1 MYYIAVYDV
10 NVDRVSKMLKL
21 FRRYLTWV
29 QNSVFE
35 GELTEAQY
43 EQLKREAKELMD
55 PDEDSVI
62 FWNLRDERY
71 VDRETLGDE
80 PGETGRFL

>member
-1 MYYIAVYDV
+1 MYIIAVYDV
-10 NVDRVSKMLKL
+10 NVDRVAKMLKL

-35 GELTEAQY
+35 GELTRAQY
-43 EQLKREAKELMD
+43 AQLKHEAEALME
-55 PDEDSVI
+55 PTEDSIIV
-62 FWNLRDERY
+62 WHVRAESY
-71 VDRETLGDE
+71 MERETLGEE